1 VDGLL
6 FPIKVLITISKY
18 TSYYKGLPVKDLA
31 DSPLFRFPW
40 EALFLGMIPD
50 KFLDSW

>member
-1 VDGLL
+1 MA
-6 FPIKVLITISKY
+6 FFAPNNSKH
-18 TSYYKGLPVKDLA
+18 SPKKDLA